1 MRLIR
6 QTGDI
11 DIPYEN
17 AVLSV
22 AGNLIF
28 AYVPIVSEK
37 GTVIASYSTKEKTK
51 KVMEMLHRAYH
62 EAVTHDNVSAFRFP
76 KDDEV

>member
-1 MRLIR
+1 MRLIS
-6 QTGDI
+6 QAGDI

-17 AVLSV
+17 TVLSV

-28 AYVPIVSEK
+28 AYVPIVGEK
-37 GTVIASYSTKEKTK
+37 GIVIASYSTKKKAE
-51 KVMEMLHRAYH
+51 KVMEMLHNSYA
-62 EAVTHDNVSAFRFP
+62 EFTTASIVFQFL

>member
-1 MRLIR
+1 MRLIS

-17 AVLSV
+17 TVLSV

-28 AYVPIVSEK
+28 AYVPIVGEK
-37 GTVIASYSTKEKTK
+37 GTVIASYSTKEKAEK
-51 KVMEMLHRAYH
+51 AMKVILVKRGCI
-62 EAVTHDNVSAFRFP
+62 
-76 KDDEV
+76 

>member
-1 MRLIR
+1 MRLIS

-17 AVLSV
+17 TVLSV

-37 GTVIASYSTKEKTK
+37 GTVIASYSTKKKSE
-51 KVMEMLHRAYH
+51 KVMEMLHNTYDEFTTANI
-62 EAVTHDNVSAFRFP
+62 VFQFP
-76 KDDEV
+76 KDDEL

>member
-1 MRLIR
+1 MRLIS

-17 AVLSV
+17 TVLSV

-28 AYVPIVSEK
+28 AYVPIVGEK
-37 GTVIASYSTKEKTK
+37 GTIIASYSTKEKAE
-51 KVMEMLHRAYH
+51 KVMQENCWIL
-62 EAVTHDNVSAFRFP
+62 
-76 KDDEV
+76 